1 MCQQKDNLNN
11 FNDVSHFLYILLAFK
26 HVPVQ
31 SIVDGRSGGISGSS
45 NNADGAPVIST
56 NQQFAN

>member
-31 SIVDGRSGGISGSS
+31 SIVDGRSGSS